1 MLENIMK
8 TQDVILDRFGGS
20 PLLSL
25 SQVAEILHRSP
36 EGLRI
41 TLSGNNELAQKL
53 RPARVKIGRR
63 VYFRVTDIALLID
76 ES

>member
-1 MLENIMK
+1 MK

-63 VYFRVTDIALLID
+63 VYFRVSDIALLID